1 MIAKV
6 DRKWGE
12 RGQHC
17 YDHILKMPV
26 HEPLAAS
33 TMGKISI
40 LIKETAC
47 KELTQQTCFQ
57 LSNSAWDE
65 TQACQCN
72 LFSSSRLQIAELDML
87 GVAAATN
94 CRSDRENDRH
104 GEFRRGGGGDELLLG
119 GVLPCG
125 CRGGRQKE
133 GDVETE
139 FESSLLLLL
148 TELVM
153 VTPIGIVL
161 RLELV
166 GLFDIPPPLFFKG

>member
-72 LFSSSRLQIAELDML
+72 LFSSS
-87 GVAAATN
+87 
-94 CRSDRENDRH
+94 
-104 GEFRRGGGGDELLLG
+104 
-119 GVLPCG
+119 
-125 CRGGRQKE
+125 
-133 GDVETE
+133 
-139 FESSLLLLL
+139 
-148 TELVM
+148 
-153 VTPIGIVL
+153 
-161 RLELV
+161 
-166 GLFDIPPPLFFKG
+166 